1 MRVRRIE
8 IPFRLQSNLRS
19 QKRILKTGKTVHCHI
34 ETGLLDKRDTAA
46 MKRLMTDANA
56 KL

>member
-19 QKRILKTGKTVHCHI
+19 QKRILKTGKTVHYHI
-34 ETGLLDKRDTAA
+34 ETGLLDKKGAAA
-46 MKRLMTDANA
+46 MKRLVSDANA
-56 KL
+56 KH

>member
-19 QKRILKTGKTVHCHI
+19 QKRTIKTGKTVRCHI

-46 MKRLMTDANA
+46 MKHLETDANA

>member
-1 MRVRRIE
+1 MRRIE

-19 QKRILKTGKTVHCHI
+19 QKRTIKTGKTVRCHI